1 MIGKLFSK
9 IDSEGGKQ
17 SSCKEKMIIDQ
28 QNMRQRFCIKV
39 LVFFLGGRGQNEGM

>member
-28 QNMRQRFCIKV
+28 QNMRQRFCPSI
-39 LVFFLGGRGQNEGM
+39 FFGGGRGQNEGM